1 MNLSALFNSP
11 AFQSGLLHILVFI
24 PLALVLLDFVT
35 GVASA
40 LKRKVFNPAYFADI
54 LSKDSD
60 LFKWGLGAIVLVV
73 SNLFFHVSLDANVL
87 VGGTGSIVLMVPLVN
102 SIISNI
108 TELFPTKAQPY
119 IQDFVDEVKKDVVG
133 VVP

>member
-1 MNLSALFNSP
+1 MNLSVLFNSP

-54 LSKDSD
+54 LSKDNT
-60 LFKWGLGAIVLVV
+60 LFQWGLGAVV
-73 SNLFFHVSLDANVL
+73 MTVGNLLFHVNQDINVL
-87 VGGTGSIVLMVPLVN
+87 VWGVGSIVIMVPV
-102 SIISNI
+102 I
-108 TELFPTKAQPY
+108 
-119 IQDFVDEVKKDVVG
+119 
-133 VVP
+133 